1 MRRKNLSFRAF
12 SAVLRE
18 KSRPEP
24 AGQSNQGLAIT
35 AAEEYYRSGRGKT
48 AGQRSS
54 NMTFELHRN
63 RTGQPPLGGS
73 FSFAD
78 TGVRHKNVRSGLR
91 RAFSLTELLV
101 SVTIIL
107 LLVSLSAAA
116 VSGAR
121 SSHRRTATASLLAKL
136 DAIVA
141 PQFVSYA
148 GKTVAAGSAEERGE
162 ALRAMAAGDLPDSW
176 TAVAE
181 MAATPDSE
189 LTPPQRAYKAV
200 WESVDNKSVVM
211 QENENAECLFM
222 IIMQGGIADC
232 LDCRGLKPDVGD
244 QDGDSMP
251 EFLDAWGSP
260 VGFVLWPSGL
270 ELPAGRGE
278 RYFSEDLPFDPVMPS
293 ADGAKGGLMRPL
305 LVSAGPDRDYGLAA
319 DASPLPQS
327 LAARDNITNFDEEA
341 IR

>member
-1 MRRKNLSFRAF
+1 
-12 SAVLRE
+12 
-18 KSRPEP
+18 
-24 AGQSNQGLAIT
+24 
-35 AAEEYYRSGRGKT
+35 
-48 AGQRSS
+48 
-54 NMTFELHRN
+54 MTFEPHYRREERRPFCRSLFVVGMAAR
-63 RTGQPPLGGS
+63 S
-73 FSFAD
+73 
-78 TGVRHKNVRSGLR
+78 KNVERACRS
-91 RAFSLTELLV
+91 AFSLTELLV